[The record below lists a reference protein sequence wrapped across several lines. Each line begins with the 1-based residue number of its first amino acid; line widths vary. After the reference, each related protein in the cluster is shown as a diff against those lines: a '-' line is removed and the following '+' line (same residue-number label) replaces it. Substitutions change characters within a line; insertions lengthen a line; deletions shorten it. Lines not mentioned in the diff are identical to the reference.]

1 MFDRA
6 TLNEVKEVK
15 EKWIQEYRKRYGEKE
30 FKTTSYSGIPLK
42 FVYTPE
48 DISDTDYKQI
58 GMPGIYPYTRGLYP
72 IGYRVQPWVSQ
83 QATGYGLP
91 EQTRERYELLSKE
104 GLRGYEGR
112 EPPYFTGQDQAGI
125 LGYDADHPVAKGWVG
140 MTGPSVN
147 TFEDFEL
154 MFEDVD
160 ISNRNLVLGVFDTSP
175 IFLAWLVVLAE
186 KQGIPLDKL
195 HGLSL
200 NSFFR
205 QMYLEHPSFP
215 PQSALKINRE
225 FIKYCTENVPHW
237 NTVNFNM
244 YDIIECGGNAIQEL
258 AFILSVVIALT
269 EECIK
274 AGLDPNVFVTRFN
287 FHMAGHMDFF
297 ETIAKIRAVRRMWA
311 KIASER
317 LGCQNP
323 RALKAIIN
331 VKTAGATYTRQ
342 QPLNNLIRGCLETL
356 AAVLGEVNALWTTHY
371 DDPLAIPTEQ
381 SAILGLRTQQII
393 LHETGIPKVSDP
405 LAGSYY
411 VEWLTNKIEEE
422 ATKLLERI
430 EDMGGWVK
438 CLETGWFRREIDRGG
453 IEWRRS
459 VDRGE
464 TVMVGVNKFV
474 MKEEQKV
481 PVFEYPEVEEIA
493 IERLKKFKEK
503 RDTVKTKVALAE
515 LKKAAQRVEEGEIG
529 VLMPAIIEGV
539 KVNATMGEM
548 MDALKEVFGW
558 GLIK

>member
-1 MFDRA
+1 
-6 TLNEVKEVK
+6 
-15 EKWIQEYRKRYGEKE
+15 
-30 FKTTSYSGIPLK
+30 
-42 FVYTPE
+42 
-48 DISDTDYKQI
+48 
-58 GMPGIYPYTRGLYP
+58 
-72 IGYRVQPWVSQ
+72 
-83 QATGYGLP
+83 
-91 EQTRERYELLSKE
+91 
-104 GLRGYEGR
+104 
-112 EPPYFTGQDQAGI
+112 
-125 LGYDADHPVAKGWVG
+125 
-140 MTGPSVN
+140 
-147 TFEDFEL
+147 
-154 MFEDVD
+154 
-160 ISNRNLVLGVFDTSP
+160 
-175 IFLAWLVVLAE
+175 
-186 KQGIPLDKL
+186 
-195 HGLSL
+195 
-200 NSFFR
+200 
-205 QMYLEHPSFP
+205 
-215 PQSALKINRE
+215 
-225 FIKYCTENVPHW
+225 
-237 NTVNFNM
+237 M
-244 YDIIECGGNAIQEL
+244 YDIMECGGNAIQEL
-258 AFILSVVIALT
+258 AFILSVVIALC

-459 VDRGE
+459 VDKGE

-481 PVFEYPEVEEIA
+481 PVFEYPEVEEMA
-493 IERLKKFKEK
+493 VERLKKFKEK
-503 RDTVKTKVALAE
+503 RDTAKTKVALAE
-515 LKKAAQRVEEGEIG
+515 LKKAAQRAEAGEIG
-529 VLMPAIIEGV
+529 VLMPAVVESA
-539 KVNATMGEM
+539 KANATLGEM
-548 MDALKEVFGW
+548 MDVLKEIFGW